1 MKKIKTKFKDL
12 IVFHSKSHVDSRGY
26 FRELVLEK
34 EVKTKLKFYVVSK
47 SKKNVLRGLHFQKKR
62 SQGKFLS
69 VLKGEIFDVAL
80 DCRPGS
86 KTFGKHFKIFLSE
99 KNCKSIYIPPGFA
112 HGFLGMKKENIVM
125 YGCTQ
130 YRDAK
135 SESGIIWNDPYLKIR
150 WPKSKPILSTK
161 DKNNQLFKYFF
172 GSNEKR

>member
-125 YGCTQ
+125 SGCPQ
-130 YRDAK
+130 YRDEK

>member
-12 IVFHSKSHVDSRGY
+12 IVFHSKSHFDSRGY

-112 HGFLGMKKENIVM
+112 HGFLGMKEENIVM

-135 SESGIIWNDPYLKIR
+135 SESGIIWNDPNLSID
-150 WPKSKPILSTK
+150 WGINESELIISPKDRELSF
-161 DKNNQLFKYFF
+161 L
-172 GSNEKR
+172 NEIDSPF